1 MVRSRPKQ
9 INQIHPLG
17 GEDATAVLV
26 PSPPPQ
32 HPSKSL
38 LSRPFL
44 PSRSL
49 PSSRPFSK
57 LPLHASTF
65 FPYSL
70 PTKTLI
76 QIPNP
81 RSRPNSRTTTSSSAI
96 ASSSMRAPSRTPTP
110 SSPPTS
116 GAIPPR
122 GLGGAEEAALG
133 GGGGGARELGA
144 GEVEGCGGGA
154 QPDEEGEA
162 QDRAPVEVREP
173 DRAEEAAD
181 GAGYGG
187 EFLAEKEVLGP
198 PKAGGRVPPK
208 NPRLGLDG
216 GSLEDIA
223 DFFSSRDYK
232 PSELDDD
239 KDPRGRRKLFSN
251 EEKVLLNKRMP
262 DLEVATSSKWLP
274 LHTLAAS
281 GEFYLLDRLLR
292 HNVDINGVDKDGLS
306 AIHKAIICN
315 KQAIVNYLL
324 RNSANPFVRDRDGA
338 TLMHYAVQTASSP
351 TIKILLLYNVDVN
364 LADESGWTPLHLA
377 VQTQRTDIVRLLL
390 IKGADRTLKI
400 IQYDGLTPIELCLHS
415 GRHMRTYE
423 LVRLL
428 KGRPLST

>member
-1 MVRSRPKQ
+1 M
-9 INQIHPLG
+9 
-17 GEDATAVLV
+17 
-26 PSPPPQ
+26 PPPF
-32 HPSKSL
+32 SSL
-38 LSRPFL
+38 LLPLNTPIQIPFS

-57 LPLHASTF
+57 LPLPASTF

-70 PTKTLI
+70 PH
-76 QIPNP
+76 QHPNP
-81 RSRPNSRTTTSSSAI
+81 DPEPSIAPEFEDDDVVVGDCLVFDEGAFEDADAFLPADERRDSAERPRRGRRKPPLAAAAAEPENLVPEKWKDAVEELNLTKKEKRKIAHQLKFGSRIER
-96 ASSSMRAPSRTPTP
+96 RK
-110 SSPPTS
+110 PPTV
-116 GAIPPR
+116 PDM
-122 GLGGAEEAALG
+122 AEYRTY
-133 GGGGGARELGA
+133 REMNL
-144 GEVEGCGGGA
+144 A
-154 QPDEEGEA
+154 QLK
-162 QDRAPVEVREP
+162 PVVLDDP
-173 DRAEEAAD
+173 K
-181 GAGYGG
+181 

-223 DFFSSRDYK
+223 DFFSSGDYK

-324 RNSANPFVRDRDGA
+324 RNSANPFVRDR
-338 TLMHYAVQTASSP
+338 
-351 TIKILLLYNVDVN
+351 
-364 LADESGWTPLHLA
+364 SGWTPLHLA

-390 IKGADRTLKI
+390 IKGADRTLKNN
-400 IQYDGLTPIELCLHS
+400 DGLTPLELCLHS